1 MSEISRPKKQI
12 YKNYTEEDFSVWKI
26 LFNRQI
32 DNLKEIVAQ
41 EFLDSLKKMQFNPH
55 KIPDFKEV
63 NKILKNSTGWKIKTV
78 PNIAEAKDFF
88 SCLSKKQF
96 TTTCWLRSMSEIDY
110 LEEPDMFHDVFAH
123 IPLLINK
130 NYSDFFHKIGQ
141 IGLSVINDE
150 ERLKKL
156 QRLYW
161 FTIEFGLLKSGSKHK
176 IYGAGI
182 ISSKGESENAMAES
196 STKEDYN
203 VKKIMNH
210 DFRTDVIQ
218 DTYYVIESFDQLINS
233 ISDIKKELA

>member
-55 KIPDFKEV
+55 KIPDFIQV
-63 NKILKNSTGWKIKTV
+63 NRILKNSTGWKIKTV

-182 ISSKGESENAMAES
+182 ISSKGESENAMAKS

-210 DFRTDVIQ
+210 DFRTDVIK